1 MTTFQTLQEGLSD
14 SRHLG
19 TTLFAPQEW
28 LYKEVQP
35 ILAPFKGDILGKEL
49 IEKIARI
56 ALIFL
61 IPVVYLS
68 TALGYTYNFAA
79 HYLNTL
85 ESQPKKVDSELPSHV
100 QDQASVSPEL
110 STHSL
115 VQVPKESPEENIYQ
129 NLMLEVDELHR
140 EYDLIFQQEGLPG
153 LRGEKKDQLM
163 RQFQKLG
170 KKITPHQDK
179 EEMKS
184 VCKFFFQARNQF
196 FAAIRQRSA
205 LIQAPLRMQDDGTI
219 PIPDKGDCFYIA
231 ASVAYKL
238 YVSQDRSMDGSDLTL
253 DPKQLRTDI
262 VNWQRENIE
271 QDRELKG
278 LISAG
283 ISIYVMDKVQEIQG
297 IGASIEMIA
306 SFGEDTAA
314 LEQQIKHIQQLILP
328 YQQEETRFEHY
339 FTEVS
344 KEGFW
349 GGVAEFYA
357 FSKIYNVSILV
368 RERSMFREKPENECF
383 RFNVGA
389 PKQMTIWWIDGHHFE
404 VKID

>member
-1 MTTFQTLQEGLSD
+1 
-14 SRHLG
+14 
-19 TTLFAPQEW
+19 
-28 LYKEVQP
+28 
-35 ILAPFKGDILGKEL
+35 
-49 IEKIARI
+49 
-56 ALIFL
+56 
-61 IPVVYLS
+61 
-68 TALGYTYNFAA
+68 
-79 HYLNTL
+79 
-85 ESQPKKVDSELPSHV
+85 
-100 QDQASVSPEL
+100 
-110 STHSL
+110 
-115 VQVPKESPEENIYQ
+115 
-129 NLMLEVDELHR
+129 
-140 EYDLIFQQEGLPG
+140 
-153 LRGEKKDQLM
+153 
-163 RQFQKLG
+163 
-170 KKITPHQDK
+170 
-179 EEMKS
+179 
-184 VCKFFFQARNQF
+184 
-196 FAAIRQRSA
+196 
-205 LIQAPLRMQDDGTI
+205 
-219 PIPDKGDCFYIA
+219 
-231 ASVAYKL
+231 
-238 YVSQDRSMDGSDLTL
+238 MDGSDLTL

-368 RERSMFREKPENECF
+368 RERNMLGEKPENECF